1 MEAVPHMR
9 KLVLA
14 VGIAVLATLGTSAGA
29 YGKRCSG
36 NSNNPPSS
44 VSQYVEQVPGAC
56 GSKSSGQ
63 GTQTRK
69 VPKQIEQ
76 KINSQGGDDATLLK
90 EIVSSEKYG
99 APTQTKI
106 KVKKVKKIKK
116 VTVTKKGHGSKN
128 IPSDSA
134 VTPVTPVTKKSN
146 PLAAS
151 VGVITDGSDG
161 RLIALIVLMAV
172 VAALVVVSA
181 LRRRR
186 FTR

>member
-1 MEAVPHMR
+1 MEAVPHVR

-14 VGIAVLATLGTSAGA
+14 GGIAILATLGTSATA
-29 YGKRCSG
+29 YGKGCSG

-56 GSKSSGQ
+56 GSKAVSQ
-63 GTQTRK
+63 GSQTRK
-69 VPKQIEQ
+69 VPKVIEQ
-76 KINSQGGDDATLLK
+76 KIDQQGGDDATLLK

-106 KVKKVKKIKK
+106 KVKKVTVHKTKTKGDGARKIL
-116 VTVTKKGHGSKN
+116 
-128 IPSDSA
+128 SDSERRSA
-134 VTPVTPVTKKSN
+134 DTN

-161 RLIALIVLMAV
+161 RLIALIVLMAA
-172 VAALVVVSA
+172 VAAIVVVSA

-186 FTR
+186 VTR

>member
-1 MEAVPHMR
+1 MEAVPHVR

-14 VGIAVLATLGTSAGA
+14 GGIAVLATLGTSATA
-29 YGKRCSG
+29 YGKGCSG

-56 GSKSSGQ
+56 GSKAVSQ
-63 GTQTRK
+63 GSQTRK
-69 VPKQIEQ
+69 VPKVIEQ
-76 KINSQGGDDATLLK
+76 KIDQQGGDDATLLK

-106 KVKKVKKIKK
+106 KVTK
-116 VTVTKKGHGSKN
+116 VTVRKTKAHGAKK
-128 IPSDSA
+128 ILSDSERRSA
-134 VTPVTPVTKKSN
+134 DTD
-146 PLAAS
+146 PLTAS

-161 RLIALIVLMAV
+161 RLIALIVLMAA
-172 VAALVVVSA
+172 VAAIVVVSA

-186 FTR
+186 VTR

>member
-1 MEAVPHMR
+1 MEAVPHVR

-14 VGIAVLATLGTSAGA
+14 GGIAVLATLGTSAGA
-29 YGKRCSG
+29 YGKGCSG

-56 GSKSSGQ
+56 GSKAVNQ
-63 GTQTRK
+63 GSQTRK
-69 VPKQIEQ
+69 VPKVIEH
-76 KINSQGGDDATLLK
+76 KIDQQGGDDATLLK

-106 KVKKVKKIKK
+106 KVKKV
-116 VTVTKKGHGSKN
+116 TVHKAKANTHRGTKKTLTDAARK
-128 IPSDSA
+128 SA
-134 VTPVTPVTKKSN
+134 DAN

-161 RLIALIVLMAV
+161 RLIALIVIMAA
-172 VAALVVVSA
+172 VAAIVIVSA

-186 FTR
+186 VTR

>member
-1 MEAVPHMR
+1 MEAVPHVR

-14 VGIAVLATLGTSAGA
+14 GGIAVLATLGTSAAA
-29 YGKRCSG
+29 YGKGCSG

-56 GSKSSGQ
+56 GSKAVNQ
-63 GTQTRK
+63 GSQTRK
-69 VPKQIEQ
+69 VPKVIEK
-76 KINSQGGDDATLLK
+76 KIDQQGGDDASLLK

-106 KVKKVKKIKK
+106 KVKKV
-116 VTVTKKGHGSKN
+116 TVHKAKAKAKTNRG
-128 IPSDSA
+128 P
-134 VTPVTPVTKKSN
+134 KKSLPDSKTKPGDAN

-161 RLIALIVLMAV
+161 RLIALIVLMVAVAAIV
-172 VAALVVVSA
+172 VASA

-186 FTR
+186 VTR

>member
-1 MEAVPHMR
+1 MEAVPHVR

-14 VGIAVLATLGTSAGA
+14 GGIAVLSIFGTSAAA
-29 YGKRCSG
+29 YGKGCSG

-56 GSKSSGQ
+56 GSKAVNQ
-63 GTQTRK
+63 GSQTRK
-69 VPKQIEQ
+69 VPKVIEH
-76 KINSQGGDDATLLK
+76 KIDQQGGDDATLLK

-106 KVKKVKKIKK
+106 KVTK
-116 VTVTKKGHGSKN
+116 VTVRKNKGHGAKK
-128 IPSDSA
+128 ILSDTQRRSA
-134 VTPVTPVTKKSN
+134 NSSSN

-161 RLIALIVLMAV
+161 RLIALIVLMAA
-172 VAALVVVSA
+172 VAAIVVFSA

-186 FTR
+186 VTR